1 MCKGDIM
8 ITLTERN
15 RVLDN
20 FEKAVETKAEEV
32 RGRLKLY
39 SYYDAGVYDTVK
51 AGILDI
57 RKMIENQ
64 IPEGIELD
72 AVAVHVSFV
81 NNAINVILKNK
92 YEDSA
97 TKFRTKFS
105 VIVRDNSTNDTMYDE
120 VIIGIY
126 NVYRDLVS
134 DYMIRKNVALF
145 NAVMEELTTL
155 AGVDYK
161 ISVVSPYMNAGKVIA
176 TLTDD
181 EVVFVCDPE
190 RIFEIDTMSAMQVPG
205 ERFSEEAIN
214 NYKKA
219 EADRLATAQ
228 TTAEV
233 VENKGF
239 AIIQFVCNIQKFKK
253 PLQFLKKIA
262 SRNIQNNK
270 KEYDGLYYY
279 LKDNVFALVEVKDG
293 AAEVV
298 LSPFSTETFKRVDG
312 VDVLGA
318 FRA

>member
-1 MCKGDIM
+1 MCKGEIM
-8 ITLTERN
+8 ITLTERDQ
-15 RVLDN
+15 VLDK
-20 FEKAVETKAEEV
+20 FEKAVEAKAEEV
-32 RGRLKLY
+32 RGRIKLY

-51 AGILDI
+51 AGIHDI

-64 IPEGIELD
+64 LPEGIELD

-81 NNAINVILKNK
+81 NNAINMILKNK
-92 YEDSA
+92 YEESA
-97 TKFRTKFS
+97 VKFRMKFS
-105 VIVRDNSTNDTMYDE
+105 VIVRPDSTNDTMYDE

-145 NAVMEELTTL
+145 NAAMEELTTM

-161 ISVVSPYMNAGKVIA
+161 ISVVSPYMNAGKVIT

-190 RIFEIDTMSAMQVPG
+190 RIFEIDTMSVMQVPG
-205 ERFSEEAIN
+205 ERFSEESIS

-219 EADRLATAQ
+219 EADKLATAQ

-253 PLQFLKKIA
+253 PLSFLKKIA
-262 SRNIQNNK
+262 SKNIQNNK

-293 AAEVV
+293 AAEIV
-298 LSPFSTETFKRVDG
+298 LSPFSTETYKRVDG

-318 FRA
+318 FKA